1 MFLVGLAVILAALF
15 GLASTAF
22 GANGDFWKLGRGNAA
37 TKTTA
42 LGGMLG
48 ANGAMLKLVNK
59 NGGTDDT
66 ALRLEVQA
74 GEAPMSVN
82 SGARV
87 DGLNA
92 DRVDGQDVSQIG
104 VNGLQRVEVESPTNS
119 SSPKQITASCP
130 QGKVLVGTGFD
141 VFGGKSGSSNDST
154 HVIDGLRDSW
164 QYLGHGSGLRGWCV
178 AVRRHLARE
187 SHCHLCHGG
196 HVLGKHFSVARCSEL
211 RRRSRCR

>member
-1 MFLVGLAVILAALF
+1 LRSTVGTVMWVGRATVFLVGLAVILAALF
-15 GLASTAF
+15 GLASAAF

-37 TKTTA
+37 TSTTA

-48 ANGAMLKLVNK
+48 ADGAMLKLINRD
-59 NGGTDDT
+59 GGTDDT

-104 VNGLQRVEVESPTNS
+104 VNGLQRVEVESPTNG

-141 VFGGKSGSSNDST
+141 IFGGKRNLNTGNAKTDI
-154 HVIDGLRDSW
+154 VIDFVIP
-164 QYLGHGSGLRGWCV
+164 GSTFVTV
-178 AVRRHLARE
+178 AAYEEEEPLE
-187 SHCHLCHGG
+187 DW
-196 HVLGKHFSVARCSEL
+196 SVKAIAICATEGTP
-211 RRRSRCR
+211 